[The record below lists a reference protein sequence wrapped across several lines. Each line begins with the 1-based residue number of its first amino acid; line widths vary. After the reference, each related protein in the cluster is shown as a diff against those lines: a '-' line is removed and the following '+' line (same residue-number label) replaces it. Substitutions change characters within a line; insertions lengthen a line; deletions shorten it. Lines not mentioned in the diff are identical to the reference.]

1 MRLSEKFNA
10 VPAFL
15 FALIVVGFLPSSAA
29 SMVQT
34 GTPGFVASP
43 TSIDFGPSAVG
54 QITEH
59 AFPFHLTVSN
69 NGTGPLTSN
78 WTINPV
84 GEFEP
89 TVQTSL
95 SVPDPFTI
103 NAGASTGADFIFAP
117 SAPGTRTA
125 QFVSTDNAPGS
136 PHTVQFTG
144 TGVAVPAGDFT
155 IIADPSLP
163 PVVNVTA
170 GSPKTFAVWL
180 LGNSQGSNIDVM
192 PVQCSGGP
200 SHTSCSLDD
209 TAPTI
214 LSFSVTPRQK
224 IMVTVTVP
232 SGGAVQNF
240 PGLWWCFPLACLVT
254 GMLLLVFNKRREWRF
269 ALAMAT
275 LALAIFLVSCGGGS
289 SGGSS
294 SPLVLTATG
303 TSGTHTL
310 SIPLNVQ

>member
-1 MRLSEKFNA
+1 MRLSGKFNA
-10 VPAFL
+10 VPACL
-15 FALIVVGFLPSSAA
+15 FAVIVVGFLPSSAA

-43 TSIDFGPSAVG
+43 TSINFGPSAVG

-59 AFPFHLTVSN
+59 GFPFHLTISN

-103 NAGASTGADFIFAP
+103 NAGASTGADFFFAP
-117 SAPGTRTA
+117 TAPGNRTA
-125 QFVSTDNAPGS
+125 QFVSNDNAPGS
-136 PHTVQFTG
+136 PHMVQFTG
-144 TGVAVPAGDFT
+144 TGVAVPAGDFV

-163 PVVNVTA
+163 PVVNVPA
-170 GSPKTFAVWL
+170 GGTTFAVWL
-180 LGNSQGSNIDVM
+180 LGNPQGSNINVM

-200 SHTSCSLDD
+200 SHTSCTLDD
-209 TAPTI
+209 TSQTS
-214 LSFSVTPRQK
+214 LSPSVSPRQK

-254 GMLLLVFNKRREWRF
+254 GVLLLVFNKRRQSRF
-269 ALAMAT
+269 AIAMAT
-275 LALAIFLVSCGGGS
+275 LALGGCLVSCGGG
-289 SGGSS
+289 GGSS
-294 SPLVLTATG
+294 SPLMLTATG
-303 TSGTHTL
+303 SSGTHTL
-310 SIPLNVQ
+310 SIPLHVQ

>member
-1 MRLSEKFNA
+1 MRLSEKFSV

-15 FALIVVGFLPSSAA
+15 IAVIVVGFLPVSAA

-43 TSIDFGPSAVG
+43 TSIEFGPSAVG

-59 AFPFHLTVSN
+59 AFPFHLTISN

-89 TVQTSL
+89 TVQTGL

-117 SAPGTRTA
+117 TAPGKRTA
-125 QFVSTDNAPGS
+125 QFISNDNAPGS
-136 PHTVQFTG
+136 PHMVQFTG
-144 TGVAVPAGDFT
+144 TGVAVPAGDFV

-163 PVVNVTA
+163 PVVNVPA
-170 GSPKTFAVWL
+170 GGTTFAVWL
-180 LGNSQGSNIDVM
+180 LGNPQGSGINVN

-200 SHTSCSLDD
+200 SHTSCTLDD
-209 TAPTI
+209 TSPTG
-214 LSFSVTPRQK
+214 LFPSVSPRQK
-224 IMVTVTVP
+224 IMVTVIVP
-232 SGGAVQNF
+232 SGGAVQN
-240 PGLWWCFPLACLVT
+240 LSVWWWCVPLGCLAT
-254 GMLLLVFNKRREWRF
+254 GALFLVWNRRQQSRF
-269 ALAMAT
+269 AIAMAT
-275 LALAIFLVSCGGGS
+275 LALGGCLVSCGGGGS
-289 SGGSS
+289 SS

-303 TSGTHTL
+303 SSGTHTL
-310 SIPLNVQ
+310 SIPLHVQ